1 MIYSALLPTAFC
13 NEIKFKESQQNL
25 LSLRTSP
32 TYNKLKLTK
41 KKKNTH
47 KFMSSSYILK
57 QKKYFKVK
65 KIVKHHVIIYND
77 LNLQS

>member
-1 MIYSALLPTAFC
+1 
-13 NEIKFKESQQNL
+13 
-25 LSLRTSP
+25 
-32 TYNKLKLTK
+32 
-41 KKKNTH
+41 
-47 KFMSSSYILK
+47 MSSSYILK